1 MSGDSP
7 SRQNASMFYGQNDR
21 PTVEGI
27 QRLRRDRSPRR
38 EQMFAPGWHG
48 AAQVPVPVEINT
60 PRGGMTH
67 EERHATEAAVTQLAA
82 GVMSTEEIISRL
94 EVHADHTVAAV
105 KSIEGKMLG
114 MAGTVQSA
122 SDTISKIE
130 EALVNMLT
138 QLTGTQS
145 NFEAFK
151 QQMTSSLTRAEG
163 TLSTSLN
170 GLAHRVSQTENML
183 KQMERAMS
191 NQSSNLSS
199 SSPGSTNFIPLKN
212 MMPAKFGNKVEIW
225 REWQEDVRGFF
236 DGTRP
241 GIREALQSLENEDE
255 EQGTDFIRREYP
267 GVAAEGQALWRAL
280 KISRR
285 LGLTQDE

>member
-21 PTVEGI
+21 PSAESI

-48 AAQVPVPVEINT
+48 AAQIPVPVEINT

-67 EERHATEAAVTQLAA
+67 EERHATESAVTQLAA
-82 GVMSTEEIISRL
+82 GVMSTEERISRL
-94 EVHADHTVAAV
+94 EVHADHTVTAI
-105 KSIEGKMLG
+105 KNIEGQMLG

-122 SDTISKIE
+122 SDATSKIE
-130 EALVNMLT
+130 EALVTMLT

-170 GLAHRVSQTENML
+170 SLAHRVSQTEGMM
-183 KQMERAMS
+183 KQMEQAMS
-191 NQSSNLSS
+191 NQSSNFTGGRSGS
-199 SSPGSTNFIPLKN
+199 NSSPGSTNFIP
-212 MMPAKFGNKVEIW
+212 W
-225 REWQEDVRGFF
+225 
-236 DGTRP
+236 
-241 GIREALQSLENEDE
+241 
-255 EQGTDFIRREYP
+255 
-267 GVAAEGQALWRAL
+267 
-280 KISRR
+280 KI
-285 LGLTQDE
+285 